1 MNTEN
6 IQRVRDRIESLRD
19 DQFNMTTYANLTQEG
34 RPCGCI
40 AYWTLRELLP
50 RAVEDI
56 QHIMEEA
63 EVMAEVPEIARQELG
78 LDEETARWLFLYG
91 GWPGRGEDI
100 RPQDA
105 VQALERLL
113 QTGRALWGTAAPWW
127 EKQEPEPEPAEKGQD
142 EDGDLPF

>member
-6 IQRVRDRIESLRD
+6 IQRVRQRIESLRKD
-19 DQFNMTTYANLTQEG
+19 EFDMTTYTNLTQDG

-50 RAVEDI
+50 GSVEDI
-56 QHIMEEA
+56 QHIMEEP
-63 EVMAEVPEIARQELG
+63 EVMMEMPETAQQELG
-78 LDEETARWLFLYG
+78 LDTETARWLFLYG

-113 QTGRALWGTAAPWW
+113 QTGRAHWGTAAPRW
-127 EKQEPEPEPAEKGQD
+127 EEQEPEPAEKGRD
-142 EDGDLPF
+142 EDSDLPF